1 MALLRLTPVVPGPNV
16 PAIELGAGGSTTVG
30 RGQQAEVIV
39 DDTSLSRLHARLS
52 VVPVGLKKDDDL
64 GSTNGVFVNGAG
76 QMSSYLVV
84 GDSV

>member
-1 MALLRLTPVVPGPNV
+1 MDQD
-16 PAIELGAGGSTTVG
+16 
-30 RGQQAEVIV
+30 GQI
-39 DDTSLSRLHARLS
+39 S
-52 VVPVGLKKDDDL
+52 VDDL